1 MAVVRVK
8 NSRILTIARRR
19 YSTLHTAR
27 KTYEQPRTT
36 PSKRDEP
43 AKCAWRCGR
52 VPRSCHVI
60 GRQPIEAKLRRCGAS
75 PGGQLAELSVEAIN
89 GSQLS
94 ALGPCRAHYA
104 HHAYAPTILVL
115 LLVCPVYVYLCICY
129 TYVASHRFASS
140 FRRRWVI

>member
-8 NSRILTIARRR
+8 NSRILTIARRG

-52 VPRSCHVI
+52 VPRSCHVTS
-60 GRQPIEAKLRRCGAS
+60 RQPIEAKLRRCEAP
-75 PGGQLAELSVEAIN
+75 PGGQLTELLVEAIN
-89 GSQLS
+89 DSRLS
-94 ALGPCRAHYA
+94 ARAVRTTRTTRMRQRFLLAFSPVPCIYN
-104 HHAYAPTILVL
+104 Y
-115 LLVCPVYVYLCICY
+115 VYVIIRH
-129 TYVASHRFASS
+129 VASS
-140 FRRRWVI
+140 FRR